1 MNLKFENIGKVLV
14 VNVNE
19 IKFTNIFAS
28 DFRDKIEGLINEGNY
43 FILINLEKVS
53 YMDSSGLGAIISSF
67 NHLNDTAVSNEVK
80 SGMAISGL
88 NKSVEFLFSM
98 LRINGIIEIFDSK
111 EIALGIMNQNLV

>member
-1 MNLKFENIGKVLV
+1 MNLKFENFGKVLV

-19 IKFTNIFAS
+19 LKFTNIFAS
-28 DFRDKIEGLINEGNY
+28 DFRDKIESLINEGNY

-53 YMDSSGLGAIISSF
+53 YMDSSGLGAVISSF
-67 NHLNDTAVSNEVK
+67 NHLNDTAITNEVK
-80 SGMAISGL
+80 SGMAICGL

-111 EIALGIMNQNLV
+111 DIAIGIMSQKID